1 MECMSY
7 VSSFTRVS
15 QKLMLCDRDGEHSV
29 SPSTVLKRRAQA
41 LIIFVGLA
49 MKSDKP
55 GKDGQSPVSAL
66 VTQLMSL
73 AAVDTNS
80 SAKLDDILEAARS
93 SLNRLLGT
101 MSVMD
106 FIESV
111 QSILL
116 LEDVKVRHLY

>member
-1 MECMSY
+1 MESIPY
-7 VSSFTRVS
+7 VVSFTQIS
-15 QKLMLCDRDGEHSV
+15 QKLTLCDRDGEHTV

-49 MKSDKP
+49 MKSNMP
-55 GKDGQSPVSAL
+55 GKEGQSPVSAL
-66 VTQLMSL
+66 VAQLIAL

-80 SAKLDDILEAARS
+80 SAKLDDILKAARS
-93 SLNRLLGT
+93 SLNELLST
-101 MSVMD
+101 MSVID

-116 LEDVKVRHLY
+116 LEDVRVRRF